1 MYVGRMTK
9 LIFSLLLIASS
20 FAFASIEQPTLFEV
34 KAKLEEAIT
43 KKYHDRI
50 STQLAPDL
58 FSVGAQVTLTTKK
71 ELVDAG
77 VNSATSSEMKNM
89 QFDFSDLPADI
100 SLGIMAPAQNSRTPS
115 SAATLNQVLKERI
128 KVTQVLVHVGLSPK
142 LGKAY
147 RDKFGTWLNNNIQS
161 EFAGKGKT
169 SVTEIVEIE
178 SAKTADEKMP
188 KTFELKMDPK
198 SIEINVQEPTKP
210 RPLGWEERFGQFQ
223 NFIGLS
229 ILAIFLMITY
239 FVGKFIPSK
248 DVKAQVAVAEKMQEI
263 QSAQLAESSSGGSS
277 NSRNFDTENTAA
289 QISVA
294 PQLTISYESFLEQ
307 QRKVAF
313 LALSSKENM
322 AQVTQIWLDS
332 GEFGRSKIA
341 LVLDCVLANLGNIEL
356 AKAGNKDFS
365 IDWTMPDS
373 IKNDKGLSKAF
384 QAVGSMDM
392 ETKYTM
398 LDKAYWDLLSIR
410 TLGAN
415 LTKQRFSGFAQL
427 PPSSIHK
434 ILNSQDRKVKSIT
447 CLHLPPDKLKQ
458 VIATMS
464 TEDKKVIVEQAFNYP
479 DMSFEDLDFVDNH
492 LNVLVQMEQLQN
504 VDSVELPRLVPG
516 LLAVISPLEEIQLI
530 NQVLAT
536 NQESAF
542 FLKQNYPSI
551 AFLNEWPADKLKMLL
566 AKARNLELLA
576 LIQTMPETKDLV
588 LSVLPGRARSM
599 LSDDLQSRT
608 LSADDINSNLT
619 DLRAR
624 LNYLYE
630 NNEIDLLQIFNSPQ
644 ESTKSEA
651 A

>member
-1 MYVGRMTK
+1 MTK

>member
-1 MYVGRMTK
+1 MTK

-71 ELVDAG
+71 EMVDAG

-188 KTFELKMDPK
+188 KTFELKMEPK